1 MNIQT
6 TLYYTHQML
15 KINKDRNDN
24 VASNKKIIKDNF
36 ISKTKLVQN
45 IFSPTAISKLHKK
58 YTKYKQMKYYI
69 FEIFQYNTYTII

>member
-24 VASNKKIIKDNF
+24 VASNKINFKDNF
-36 ISKTKLVQN
+36 ISKKKLVQN
-45 IFSPTAISKLHKK
+45 IFSPTVIRKLHEK
-58 YTKYKQMKYYI
+58 Y
-69 FEIFQYNTYTII
+69 IINK